1 MEQPKPETEQATGN
15 DPTPKPES
23 KGSDHAPNGDG
34 KWTSFVLGSES
45 QTQSQDQVQSP
56 REGSPTKT
64 ASSGSRKS
72 VHWSPELVRESSTI
86 SSPHGSNNNNN
97 NNSYYVSPS
106 PTDQS
111 SSSFKVKGIPLFL
124 SLSLSVRIRM
134 YVCMQYSYM
143 NCVFCLVWGSRY
155 DGQCTECSREMGKE
169 GWRSY

>member
-97 NNSYYVSPS
+97 SYYVSPS

>member
-15 DPTPKPES
+15 DPSPKPES

-86 SSPHGSNNNNN
+86 SSPHGSNNNNY
-97 NNSYYVSPS
+97 NNSYYVSSS

-111 SSSFKVKGIPLFL
+111 SSSFNVKGIPLSL
-124 SLSLSVRIRM
+124 SLSLYVSVCM
-134 YVCMQYSYM
+134 YVLY
-143 NCVFCLVWGSRY
+143 VFVYELRILFGLGEQIRWIVYG
-155 DGQCTECSREMGKE
+155 MF
-169 GWRSY
+169 